1 SIDGVPCG
9 GWEVTMTGADHQ
21 HEPTQPADAGAGLP
35 GDGLAWSW
43 ELDLEAL
50 VAAVSDPA
58 PWSRDPSVPPGQHAT
73 VADTDA
79 DLAEYLGRRWRRAG
93 RGWCR

>member
-1 SIDGVPCG
+1 
-9 GWEVTMTGADHQ
+9 MTGADHQ

-35 GDGLAWSW
+35 VDGLSWSW

-58 PWSRDPSVPPGQHAT
+58 PWSRDPSVPPGQPAT
-73 VADTDA
+73 VADPDA